1 MMNLHEQAVLD
12 FECVEGLGVCVRVC
26 FSDERGKVDVSGW
39 QFKCGVSGPWVEKV
53 AIRMVPVGG
62 NVAELMWN
70 GMSEG
75 RYVYDVVGVNDAGD
89 DVALLRGRVC
99 VKDSTVAGGMSA
111 DKPVVDVVLPSVPS
125 GVVEVTVRGQGD
137 TKSDRSHVV
146 L

>member
-26 FSDERGKVDVSGW
+26 FNDEHGPVDVSGW

-75 RYVYDVVGVNDAGD
+75 RYVYDVVGVWGMVFVNRFF
-89 DVALLRGRVC
+89 VAFC
-99 VKDSTVAGGMSA
+99 VG
-111 DKPVVDVVLPSVPS
+111 LW
-125 GVVEVTVRGQGD
+125 
-137 TKSDRSHVV
+137 
-146 L
+146 